1 MGYWDNDDKKPG
13 YDPWAELQERDEEER
28 RIFRERLYLLSNINR
43 IKRKYADYIYGKLVL
58 QNSSIISDK
67 LTLSENI
74 GYNTA
79 IKIIL
84 ENIIFFEEC
93 FVLCNPAD
101 NGEPYVIEDAY
112 RFTSFYGDSDEVWR
126 LLEYMDE
133 QKQRY
138 DLSLVKDIGTIAA
151 TMGAKLYAG
160 GKIGNMANA
169 ALNRANRLAALAKH
183 YDSDHATT
191 MRVNRSIRGK
201 AAQRAA
207 FDSLFR
213 KSAAYA
219 SYASRYRVTGNV
231 LSYIA
236 KITKKGAFMPFKLLD
251 TVMPTDLGE
260 GMSLTE
266 KEEKRVARL
275 TIEELDVYCR
285 KNTNYAFIVNQRH
298 YE

>member
-1 MGYWDNDDKKPG
+1 MGYWDKDDKKPG

-28 RIFRERLYLLSNINR
+28 RIFRERMYLLTNIDD
-43 IKRKYADYIYGKLVL
+43 IKERYADYIYGKLVL
-58 QNSSIISDK
+58 QNPSIISGDP
-67 LTLSENI
+67 TLPGNTS
-74 GYNTA
+74 YNTS

-84 ENIIFFEEC
+84 ENIVFFEEC

-112 RFTSFYGDSDEVWR
+112 RFTSFYGDSDEVRR
-126 LLEYMDE
+126 LMEYMDE

-138 DLSLVKDIGTIAA
+138 DLSLAKDIGTTAA

-160 GKIGNMANA
+160 GKIGNVANA
-169 ALNRANRLAALAKH
+169 ALNRANRLAVMAKH
-183 YDSDHATT
+183 YDSGHATT

-213 KSAAYA
+213 KSVAYA
-219 SYASRYRVTGNV
+219 SYSTRYRVTGNA

-236 KITKKGAFMPFKLLD
+236 KMTKKGAFMPLKLLD
-251 TVMPTDLGE
+251 TIMPADLGE
-260 GMSLTE
+260 GTSLTE
-266 KEEKRVARL
+266 KEKKRVTRL
-275 TIEELDVYCR
+275 TIEELDIYCR
-285 KNTNYAFIVNQRH
+285 KNTNYAFIVHQKH